1 MHPQRTFCLLI
12 TLLFSALFLGCR
24 KNSQLYRLA
33 VHKYDTARMTP
44 SPPQDPLTGVGIG
57 NSTIAGHPWHQ
68 SGLEQLNINLP
79 DSPGQICYN
88 LSLLTNFK
96 WFDRGWGGQTTGQIR
111 ARFLRDALADTSDPG
126 DGNGPV
132 TLKQKPD
139 FVIIEGGLNDIAGQV
154 TVDSIENNFIWMAA
168 QLHQNH
174 IRCIALNCA
183 GEGYNSFDIVRM
195 GLLSQFND
203 WLASGALDSLEVTLI
218 DINSLWNSGTYGG
231 VSPWGNDNLHFSSLV
246 DSADGSHFTE
256 AGYDSVAN
264 AIFRVA
270 RLPVASSQ

>member
-1 MHPQRTFCLLI
+1 MHLRLPRQLPI
-12 TLLFSALFLGCR
+12 ILLFLASVLSCR
-24 KNSQLYRLA
+24 KNSPLPGLDKHQHDTVRL
-33 VHKYDTARMTP
+33 KL
-44 SPPQDPLTGVGIG
+44 PPPPPPLTGVGIG
-57 NSTIAGHPWHQ
+57 NSIIAGHPWHR
-68 SGLEQLNINLP
+68 SGLEQLDVNLP
-79 DSPGQICYN
+79 DSFGQICYN

-154 TVDSIENNFIWMAA
+154 TVDSIETNYLWMSS
-168 QLHQNH
+168 LLYHNH
-174 IRCIALNCA
+174 IRCIALNCV
-183 GEGYNSFDIVRM
+183 GEGYNIFDFVRM
-195 GLLSQFND
+195 DMISQFND
-203 WLASGALDSLEVTLI
+203 WLASGPLDSLDVTLI

-246 DSADGSHFTE
+246 DSADGAHFTE

-264 AIFRVA
+264 IIFRVA
-270 RLPVASSQ
+270 GLPVASSQ